1 MDGRRMMPSRC
12 IRSTRCR
19 QGLRRERMG
28 LYGIHSHALGIYP
41 LIQSNGER
49 SHSHVAI
56 SSRCK
61 HVVKRACYDN
71 STSNLWDHVN
81 AKHPEL
87 PSNQGTVTNFARGS
101 TYTPEKL
108 RLYEVFW
115 CCSSARPFSIIMDE
129 WLIKIFQMFHPG
141 FKEWSEQTISRDTRE
156 IFKIAQRNM
165 KTILRVSLH
174 FGLL

>member
-1 MDGRRMMPSRC
+1 MSL
-12 IRSTRCR
+12 SNSV
-19 QGLRRERMG
+19 L
-28 LYGIHSHALGIYP
+28 IYC
-41 LIQSNGER
+41 NF
-49 SHSHVAI
+49 

-87 PSNQGTVTNFARGS
+87 PANQGTVTNFARGS

-115 CCSSARPFSIIMDE
+115 CCSSSRPFSIVTDE
-129 WLIKIFQMFHPG
+129 WLLKIFSMFHPG
-141 FKEWSEQTISRDTRE
+141 FKDWSEQTISRDTHE
-156 IFKIAQRNM
+156 IFKIGQKNIT
-165 KTILRVSLH
+165 KVIRVSLS
-174 FGLL
+174 FLFSMIY